1 MKKILKIFLIF
12 ILVVIGVIVFNPS
25 AKHNVVRYV
34 KNNNVELTATA
45 ENIIENNITV
55 NAEYNSWLVDYYI
68 KSDTPVVEFTVSS
81 FGIVP
86 YSCYKGFYYSPDDVP
101 IGYQGVKTEFL
112 QNGSR
117 WEYSY
122 GGDNTGFTEKI
133 CDNWYWFEM
142 SF

>member
-1 MKKILKIFLIF
+1 MKKILKISLIL
-12 ILVVIGVIVFNPS
+12 ILAVTGVIVFNPS
-25 AKHNVVRYV
+25 AKHNVVKYV
-34 KNNNVELTATA
+34 KNNNEELTATA
-45 ENIIENNITV
+45 ENIIEENIAV
-55 NAEYNSWLVDYYI
+55 NAEYNSWRVDYYI

-81 FGIVP
+81 LGIVP
-86 YSCYKGFYYSPDDVP
+86 SSRYKGFYYSPDDVP
-101 IGYQGVKTEFL
+101 IGYQGVKTELL

-142 SF
+142 KF

>member
-1 MKKILKIFLIF
+1 MKKFIKISLVLILAAIA
-12 ILVVIGVIVFNPS
+12 VIIFNPS
-25 AKHNVVRYV
+25 AKHNVVKYV
-34 KNNNVELTATA
+34 KHNNEELTATA
-45 ENIIENNITV
+45 ENIIEENITV
-55 NAEYNSWLVDYYI
+55 NAEYNSWRVDYYK

-86 YSCYKGFYYSPDDVP
+86 SSHYKGFYYSPDDVP

-142 SF
+142 KF